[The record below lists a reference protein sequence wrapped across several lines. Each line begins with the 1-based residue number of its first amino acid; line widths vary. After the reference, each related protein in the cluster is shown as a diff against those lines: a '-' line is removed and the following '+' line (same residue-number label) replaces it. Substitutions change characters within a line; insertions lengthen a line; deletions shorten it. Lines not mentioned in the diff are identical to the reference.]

1 MRKLNKFIKV
11 TAIIHTNSA
20 LQILLEWVNLNQLN
34 WCNFKI
40 ILKKLNW
47 FFIKLTKFY
56 YIKLNYI

>member
-1 MRKLNKFIKV
+1 MRKLNKFMKF

-40 ILKKLNW
+40 ILKNFN
-47 FFIKLTKFY
+47 FFFGANQGIPGAGPD
-56 YIKLNYI
+56 